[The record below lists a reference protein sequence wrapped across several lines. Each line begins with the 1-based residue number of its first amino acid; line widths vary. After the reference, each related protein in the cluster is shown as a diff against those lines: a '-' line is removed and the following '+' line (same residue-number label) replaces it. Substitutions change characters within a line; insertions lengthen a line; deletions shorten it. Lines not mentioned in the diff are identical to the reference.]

1 MLKKILIALDSSKP
15 GLEAQYQA
23 IEMARAYGASVTA
36 VGIIDTPW
44 ITAAQPEPL
53 GGSAFK
59 IHRDE
64 AVIRQSHEHVRTLF
78 EEFESSCK
86 SHGIA
91 HTCIEAEGFPSIVIE
106 RLAHE
111 HDLIIM
117 GKTTDFHFDL
127 DEDTDITVKHIAR
140 DNPRPLIIVPEEP
153 ENKGGKILITK
164 DGSVAASRAL
174 HMFLLLGLA
183 QRQKMEVLS
192 IHKDGELAQIIAQ
205 RGVHMCEIHGVKAS
219 SHIIETSSEESD
231 IILERA
237 NSIKASMIVMGGFS
251 RSMIKEA
258 LFGSCSK
265 RILKDSK
272 IPLFI
277 HH

>member
-1 MLKKILIALDSSKP
+1 MLKKILIALDGSKP
-15 GLEAQYQA
+15 GLEAQHQA
-23 IEMARAYGASVTA
+23 IEMARSYGASVTA

-64 AVIRQSHEHVRTLF
+64 AVIRQSHEHVQALF
-78 EEFESSCK
+78 GEFEANCK
-86 SHGIA
+86 SQGIA

-153 ENKGGKILITK
+153 ENKGGKILITQ

-174 HMFLLLGLA
+174 HMFLLLGLG
-183 QRQKMEVLS
+183 QHQEVEVLS

-205 RGVHMCEIHGVKAS
+205 RGVRMCEIHGVKAS
-219 SHIIETSSEESD
+219 SHIIETSNEESD
-231 IILERA
+231 TILERA
-237 NSIKASMIVMGGFS
+237 SDIKASLIVMGGFS
-251 RSMIKEA
+251 RSVIKEA

>member
-15 GLEAQYQA
+15 GLAAQHHA
-23 IEMARAYGASVTA
+23 LMLAREYNAHITA

-64 AVIRQSHEHVRTLF
+64 AVIRQSHEHVQQLF
-78 EEFESSCK
+78 EDFQAICK
-86 SHGIA
+86 NQNVAYSY
-91 HTCIEAEGFPSIVIE
+91 IEAEGFPSIVIE

-111 HDLIIM
+111 HDLIII

-127 DEDTDITVKHIAR
+127 DENTDVTVKHIAR
-140 DNPRPLIIVPEEP
+140 DNPRPLIIMPNEAAT
-153 ENKGGKILITK
+153 GTKILITK

-183 QRQKMEVLS
+183 EKQSIEVLS
-192 IHKDGELAQIIAQ
+192 INKDGELAQVIAE
-205 RGVHMCEIHGVKAS
+205 RGVRMCRAYGVEATT
-219 SHIIETSSEESD
+219 HIIETSHDESSL
-231 IILERA
+231 ILDRA
-237 NSIKASMIVMGGFS
+237 REIDAKLIVMGGFS
-251 RSMIKEA
+251 GSVLKETF
-258 LFGSCSK
+258 FGSCSK
-265 RILKDSK
+265 RILKESS